1 MSFHYSDVLTRIE
14 KDKIV
19 SCGAPACI
27 NWVDKN
33 SNTIALVQ

>member
-1 MSFHYSDVLTRIE
+1 MLK

-19 SCGAPACI
+19 SCGAHTYA

-33 SNTIALVQ
+33 FNTITLVTIIMLL